1 MPLLLRYVL
10 ETGAITGV
18 WESTEL
24 DVLEAQRVTDDPVY
38 GYLLTL
44 LPLAASTVEQDYEV
58 VDGALVARSSPSPEK
73 SVQCP
78 S

>member
-10 ETGAITGV
+10 ETGAIVGV

-24 DVLEAQRVTDDPVY
+24 DVLEAQRVEGDPVY
-38 GYLLTL
+38 GYLLCT

-58 VDGALVARSSPSPEK
+58 VDGVLVLRPVTREE
-73 SVQCP
+73 
-78 S
+78 